1 MPKDRFSEQAKD
13 YALYRPV
20 YPEELFTY
28 IISFVKEKEIAWD
41 CATGNGQSAV
51 PLSRYFKKV
60 FATDISQKQ
69 LQQAARK
76 DNIEYI
82 VCPAETTPF
91 QENSFDLITVSQA
104 YHWLNWQQFHNE
116 ATRVG
121 KPNCVVA
128 IWMYDLIFS
137 QQEDL
142 NKLIQQFY
150 KNMTGPYWDAERRHI
165 DDHYANVLFNF
176 EPLPTK
182 EFFIET
188 RFTPEQLL
196 GYFSTW
202 SATQNFIKANGYSPI
217 EKIRDYL
224 YKIWQ
229 GNETRS
235 FLFPVVLKLGKI
247 IK

>member
-1 MPKDRFSEQAKD
+1 MLKDRFSEQAKN

-51 PLSRYFKKV
+51 SLSRYFKKV

-69 LQQAARK
+69 LQQATRK

-91 QENSFDLITVSQA
+91 QENLFDLITISQA
-104 YHWLNWQQFHNE
+104 YHWLNWQQFHDE
-116 ATRVG
+116 AMRVG

-128 IWMYDLIFS
+128 IWMYDLISS

-142 NKLIQQFY
+142 KKLIQQFY
-150 KNMTGPYWDAERRHI
+150 KNITGPYWDAERRHI

-176 EPLPTK
+176 EPLPSK

-202 SATQNFIKANGYSPI
+202 SATQNFIKANGYSPV
-217 EKIRDYL
+217 ENIRDDL
-224 YKIWQ
+224 YKIWL
-229 GNETRS
+229 GEETRS
-235 FLFPVVLKLGKI
+235 FLFPVILKIGKI
-247 IK
+247 IR

>member
-1 MPKDRFSEQAKD
+1 MLKDRFSEQAKN

-51 PLSRYFKKV
+51 SLSRYFKKV

-69 LQQAARK
+69 LQQATRK

-91 QENSFDLITVSQA
+91 QENLFDLITISQA
-104 YHWLNWQQFHNE
+104 YHWLNWQQFHDE
-116 ATRVG
+116 AMRVG

-128 IWMYDLIFS
+128 IWMYDLISS

-150 KNMTGPYWDAERRHI
+150 KNITGPYWDAERRHI

-176 EPLPTK
+176 EPLPSK

-202 SATQNFIKANGYSPI
+202 SATQNFIKANGYPPV
-217 EKIRDYL
+217 ENIRDDL
-224 YKIWQ
+224 YKIWL
-229 GNETRS
+229 GKETRS
-235 FLFPVVLKLGKI
+235 FLFPVILKIGKI
-247 IK
+247 IR

>member
-1 MPKDRFSEQAKD
+1 MLKDRFSEQAKN

-51 PLSRYFKKV
+51 SLSRYFKKV

-69 LQQAARK
+69 LQQATRK

-91 QENSFDLITVSQA
+91 QENLFDLITISQA
-104 YHWLNWQQFHNE
+104 YHWLNWQQFHDE
-116 ATRVG
+116 AMRVG

-128 IWMYDLIFS
+128 IWMYDLISS

-150 KNMTGPYWDAERRHI
+150 KNITSPYWDAERRHI

-176 EPLPTK
+176 EPLPSK

-202 SATQNFIKANGYSPI
+202 SATQNFIKANGYSPV
-217 EKIRDYL
+217 ENIRDDL
-224 YKIWQ
+224 YKIWL
-229 GNETRS
+229 GKETRS
-235 FLFPVVLKLGKI
+235 FLFPVILKIGKI
-247 IK
+247 IR

>member
-1 MPKDRFSEQAKD
+1 MPKDRFSEQAEN

-28 IISFVKEKEIAWD
+28 IISFVKVKEIAWD

-51 PLSRYFKKV
+51 SLSRHFKKV

-69 LQQAARK
+69 LQQATRK

-91 QENSFDLITVSQA
+91 QENLFDLITISQA
-104 YHWLNWQQFHNE
+104 YHWLNWQQFHDE
-116 ATRVG
+116 AIRVG
-121 KPNCVVA
+121 KSNCVVA
-128 IWMYDLIFS
+128 IWMYDLISS

-150 KNMTGPYWDAERRHI
+150 KNITGPYWDAERRHI

-176 EPLPTK
+176 EPLPSK

-188 RFTPEQLL
+188 RFTSQQLL

-217 EKIRDYL
+217 ENIRDDL
-224 YKIWQ
+224 YKTWP

-235 FLFPVVLKLGKI
+235 FLFPVILKLGKI

>member
-1 MPKDRFSEQAKD
+1 MPKDRFSEQAKN

-51 PLSRYFKKV
+51 SLSRYFKKV

-69 LQQAARK
+69 LQQATRK

-91 QENSFDLITVSQA
+91 QENLFDLITISQA
-104 YHWLNWQQFHNE
+104 YHWLNWQQFHDE
-116 ATRVG
+116 AMRVG

-128 IWMYDLIFS
+128 IWMYDLISS

-150 KNMTGPYWDAERRHI
+150 KNITSPYWDAERRHI

-176 EPLPTK
+176 EQLPTK

-202 SATQNFIKANGYSPI
+202 SATQNFIKANGYSPV
-217 EKIRDYL
+217 ENIRDDL
-224 YKIWQ
+224 YKIWL
-229 GNETRS
+229 GEETRS
-235 FLFPVVLKLGKI
+235 FLFPVILKIGKI
-247 IK
+247 IR

>member
-1 MPKDRFSEQAKD
+1 MLKDRFSEQAKN

-51 PLSRYFKKV
+51 SLSRYFKKV

-69 LQQAARK
+69 LQQATRK

-91 QENSFDLITVSQA
+91 QENLFDLITISQA
-104 YHWLNWQQFHNE
+104 YHWLNWQQFHDE
-116 ATRVG
+116 AMRVG

-128 IWMYDLIFS
+128 IWMYDLISS

-150 KNMTGPYWDAERRHI
+150 KNITGPYWDAERRHI

-176 EPLPTK
+176 EPLPSK

-202 SATQNFIKANGYSPI
+202 SATQNFIKANGYSPV
-217 EKIRDYL
+217 ENIRDDL
-224 YKIWQ
+224 YKIWL
-229 GNETRS
+229 GKETRS
-235 FLFPVVLKLGKI
+235 FLFPVILKIGKI
-247 IK
+247 IR

>member
-1 MPKDRFSEQAKD
+1 MPKDRFSEQAKN

-20 YPEELFTY
+20 YPEELFKY
-28 IISFVKEKEIAWD
+28 IISFVKEKETAWD

-51 PLSRYFKKV
+51 SLARHFRKV

-69 LQQAARK
+69 LQQANQK

-82 VCPAETTPF
+82 VCPAEATPF
-91 QENSFDLITVSQA
+91 PANSFDLITVSQA
-104 YHWLNWQQFHNE
+104 YHWLNWQQFYNE
-116 ATRVG
+116 AIRVS
-121 KPNCVVA
+121 KNNCVVA
-128 IWMYDLIFS
+128 VWMYDLISS
-137 QQEDL
+137 QQQDL
-142 NKLIQQFY
+142 NKLIQHFY
-150 KNMTGPYWDAERRHI
+150 KNITGPYWDAERRHV

-176 EPLPTK
+176 EPFPSK

-202 SATQNFIKANGYSPI
+202 SATQNFIKANGLSPI
-217 EKIRDYL
+217 MQIKDDL
-224 YKIWQ
+224 CKNWPHS
-229 GNETRS
+229 ETRS
-235 FLFPVVLKLGKI
+235 FLFSVILKLGKI